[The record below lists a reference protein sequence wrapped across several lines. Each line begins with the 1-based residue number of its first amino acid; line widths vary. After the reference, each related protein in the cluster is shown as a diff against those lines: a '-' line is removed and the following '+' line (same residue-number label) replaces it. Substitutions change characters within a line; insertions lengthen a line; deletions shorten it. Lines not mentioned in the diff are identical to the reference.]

1 MKAIRLGSMLKHIS
15 QKQWMTSSVDPKFLV
30 VVGNSTGRHGVSRG
44 CDFVCEVAR
53 GLFQFGVAR
62 RGRREYSLHA
72 KALPCPIF
80 CSGGEERACGTIHV
94 RIILSASPGFYL
106 LSCFYLLF
114 LFLLLLL
121 SSFSCR
127 LRGPQFRVQ
136 TPFLSRGNNILHIFI
151 LHAKVTEMGV
161 TPSSQN

>member
-1 MKAIRLGSMLKHIS
+1 MVANAAALYSR
-15 QKQWMTSSVDPKFLV
+15 
-30 VVGNSTGRHGVSRG
+30 GRHGVSRG
-44 CDFVCEVAR
+44 RDFACEVGY
-53 GLFQFGVAR
+53 GLFLLGVAR

-72 KALPCPIF
+72 KALMCQIF
-80 CSGGEERACGTIHV
+80 CSEGEERAYGTIRV
-94 RIILSASPGFYL
+94 RIVISASPGFYL

-127 LRGPQFRVQ
+127 LRGPRFRVQ

-151 LHAKVTEMGV
+151 LHAEVTKMGV
-161 TPSSQN
+161 TLSS